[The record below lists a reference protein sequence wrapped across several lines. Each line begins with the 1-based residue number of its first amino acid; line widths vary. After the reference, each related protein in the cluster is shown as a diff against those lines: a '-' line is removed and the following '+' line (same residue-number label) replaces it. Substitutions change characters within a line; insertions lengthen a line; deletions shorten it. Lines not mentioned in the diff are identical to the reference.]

1 MLDTKFNS
9 VYDVISIFT
18 QFLNLNIFGKRRFY
32 CFMEFY
38 VIHLKKSIKL
48 IIKEWD
54 VSRQDIDLF
63 IEQAI
68 TCHPTIKF
76 TAEISEKEIKSLDT
90 VVSKVERFQ
99 NEVIFDVKT
108 QYKPNET
115 FRYTHCSSCL
125 PPGVKRGCIK
135 GEENILLRTESSE
148 SNFQEAMCH
157 FKHD

>member
-68 TCHPTIKF
+68 TCRGDGRDGRGERTCLSLERLWWPLR
-76 TAEISEKEIKSLDT
+76 AEKMREGLNYD
-90 VVSKVERFQ
+90 
-99 NEVIFDVKT
+99 N
-108 QYKPNET
+108 
-115 FRYTHCSSCL
+115 
-125 PPGVKRGCIK
+125 
-135 GEENILLRTESSE
+135 
-148 SNFQEAMCH
+148 
-157 FKHD
+157 